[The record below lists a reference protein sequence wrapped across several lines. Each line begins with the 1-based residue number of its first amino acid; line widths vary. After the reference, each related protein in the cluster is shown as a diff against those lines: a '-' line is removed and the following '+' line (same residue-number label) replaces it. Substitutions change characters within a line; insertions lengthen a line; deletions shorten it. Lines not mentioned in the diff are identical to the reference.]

1 MFHGFQLRELAKQ
14 EYEQARGTAH
24 KRLLHAAKN
33 WLEREMRRLILK
45 IDSTRRQ
52 KDVISQKYK
61 QALEKA
67 LVQIIVHEHLQEVP
81 GIGAQ
86 RKAQILQH
94 VFRGHLSD
102 LSRAYQLQ
110 GVGPQ
115 TQEALNAWA
124 ASYTRQL
131 PTLLKENFAGRSAID
146 QQYQPEIE
154 KAEQQLTKL
163 QQQQKIMQ
171 TKAARIDQ
179 ELKWLDAITQKDF
192 YNALKNPE
200 HPSPTLNL
208 YVQGVFGEWEPM
220 PDWFRDAIEGVEEV
234 QSSPP
239 KTTKSVQEKEP
250 NRLRRWLIGGCVVT
264 SGVALFC
271 VGSTILLMLL
281 TPGQNME
288 ALNTPTAPPNTVVVT
303 ALPPTPTATPSPL
316 PTETAVPIMSTTP
329 LPTTTITATAV
340 TLPQVRI
347 IVAAA
352 NLRDGPGIN
361 FAVIGTLVEN
371 DRVELLEQTED
382 GSWYQVRLV
391 DGSLGW
397 IGSSVGEI
405 EQAAPLESDE

>member
-94 VFRGHLSD
+94 VFRGQLSD

-154 KAEQQLTKL
+154 KVEQQLTRLL
-163 QQQQKIMQ
+163 QQQKALH
-171 TKAARIDQ
+171 TKEARIDQ
-179 ELKWLDAITQKDF
+179 EIKWLDAISWKDF
-192 YNALKNPE
+192 YNALKNPAY
-200 HPSPTLNL
+200 PSPTLNL

-234 QSSPP
+234 QSSPSQ
-239 KTTKSVQEKEP
+239 TKNIPEKQP
-250 NRLRRWLIGGCVVT
+250 NRFRRWLIGGCVVT

-271 VGSTILLMLL
+271 VASTILLMLL
-281 TPGQNME
+281 TPGRNTHS
-288 ALNTPTAPPNTVVVT
+288 LNTPTAPPITVVVT
-303 ALPPTPTATPSPL
+303 APPPTTTATPSPL
-316 PTETAVPIMSTTP
+316 PTETAVPTISVTIP
-329 LPTTTITATAV
+329 PTATLTATAV
-340 TLPQVRI
+340 PLLQVRI

-352 NLRDGPGIN
+352 NLRDGPGTN
-361 FAVIGTLVEN
+361 FAVIGTLLEN

-382 GSWYQVRLV
+382 GTWYQVRLA